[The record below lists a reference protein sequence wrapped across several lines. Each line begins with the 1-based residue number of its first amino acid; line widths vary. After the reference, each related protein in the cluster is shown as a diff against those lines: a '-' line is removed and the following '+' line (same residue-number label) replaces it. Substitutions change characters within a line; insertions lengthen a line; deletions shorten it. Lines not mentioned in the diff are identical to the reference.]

1 MKKFYAKSYW
11 MSVGTELQLVN
22 TNYSEEE
29 KEQIQK
35 RYEEELVDATLDLVD
50 WTGREEEREQVE

>member
-1 MKKFYAKSYW
+1 M
-11 MSVGTELQLVN
+11 N

-50 WTGREEEREQVE
+50 WTGREEERERYREELLRK